1 MADAA
6 PAMCPKCG
14 APRSADPA
22 VIACPRCG
30 LGVATMEA
38 YARDRDARVAA
49 PVQAA
54 WERVAAAWDDPAL
67 HPALHD
73 ELFRLTTLHACHAWT
88 AARYRTEWQAR
99 GGTGLDP
106 HLERMRKAAEATLLT
121 TATARPEAATPYRSA
136 RLTLIVLV
144 VLVMIGTAVFLGVQ
158 ARSNSPGGR
167 PSTIR
172 QPPPPAEVR

>member
-1 MADAA
+1 MADAD

-14 APRSADPA
+14 APRSTDPA
-22 VIACPRCG
+22 VTACPRCG
-30 LGVATMEA
+30 LGVAKMED

-67 HPALHD
+67 HD
-73 ELFRLTTLHACHAWT
+73 ELFRLTTLHTCHAWT
-88 AARYRTEWQAR
+88 AARYRTEWLAR

-136 RLTLIVLV
+136 RLTLIALV
-144 VLVMIGTAVFLGVQ
+144 VLLVIGAVAAVVLGGQ
-158 ARSNSPGGR
+158 ARSNAPGGR

>member
-14 APRSADPA
+14 APRSAEPGA
-22 VIACPRCG
+22 AACPRCG
-30 LGVATMEA
+30 LIVATMDA

-54 WERVAAAWDDPAL
+54 WEQVAAAWDEPAR
-67 HPALHD
+67 HD
-73 ELFRLTTLHACHAWT
+73 ELFRLTVLHACHAWT

-121 TATARPEAATPYRSA
+121 TATPRAEARAPYQGA

-144 VLVMIGTAVFLGVQ
+144 VLIVIGGVAAVVLGGQ
-158 ARSNSPGGR
+158 ARSIAPAPR
-167 PSTIR
+167 PA
-172 QPPPPAEVR
+172 PPAAEVR

>member
-1 MADAA
+1 
-6 PAMCPKCG
+6 MCPKCG
-14 APRSADPA
+14 APRRPDPA
-22 VIACPRCG
+22 VTACPRCG
-30 LGVATMEA
+30 LGVAKMED
-38 YARDRDARVAA
+38 YARDRDDRVAA

-67 HPALHD
+67 HD
-73 ELFRLTTLHACHAWT
+73 ELFRLTTIHTCHAWT

-121 TATARPEAATPYRSA
+121 TATARPAAATPYRSA

-144 VLVMIGTAVFLGVQ
+144 VLIMIGTAVFLGVQ
-158 ARSNSPGGR
+158 ARSNSPSVR

-172 QPPPPAEVR
+172 QPPPPVEVR